1 MFTKVAALALAV
13 PVAGTAALLS
23 ADYVI
28 VDVHERAKSG
38 VHMTVPVPIA
48 LVETALSFAPDDAR
62 RVELPPEAAEHMTAA
77 RRLVDELRRQ
87 PDFELVRVEEAD
99 ERVVVRKVGDALE
112 VDVNGKR
119 GEDVHVR
126 LPLAVASEVLSQARS
141 GRLRTAAVL
150 GALRQA
156 KGELVHVVDSDTE
169 VRVRVW

>member
-28 VDVHERAKSG
+28 VDVHEHAKSG
-38 VHMTVPVPIA
+38 VHLTVPVPIA
-48 LVETALSFAPDDAR
+48 LVETALTFAPADAR
-62 RVELPPEAAEHMTAA
+62 RVDLPPEATEHMGAA
-77 RRLVDELRRQ
+77 RRMVDELRRQ

-99 ERVVVRKVGDALE
+99 ETVLVRKVGDTLE

-126 LPLAVASEVLSQARS
+126 LPLSLAAEVLNQARD
-141 GRLRTAAVL
+141 GRLRTAAVVE
-150 GALRQA
+150 ALRQA
-156 KGELVHVVDSDTE
+156 KGELVHVVDGDTE